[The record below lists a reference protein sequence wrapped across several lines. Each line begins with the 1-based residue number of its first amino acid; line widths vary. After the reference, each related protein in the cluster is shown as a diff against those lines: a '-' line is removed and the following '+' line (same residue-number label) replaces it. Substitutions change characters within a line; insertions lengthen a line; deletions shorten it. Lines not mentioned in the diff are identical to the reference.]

1 MRARSRPKRTN
12 LEIDHGNSSSQE
24 HRVKLRAMPPRTN
37 RSNLEPRTLTVQR
50 GVNRY
55 AEGSSLVKLGNTEVL
70 CTVTV
75 ENNVPKHIQDR
86 RGPDGKKLPPTGWLM
101 AEYALLPR
109 ATHER
114 TQRERLRVGGR
125 TQEIQR
131 LLGRAFRA
139 VVDLDLFKFKTLVI
153 DCDVLQADGG
163 TRVTSVL
170 AGYAALY
177 DLCDRM
183 TRAGTLD
190 DWAIKNPV
198 GAVSVGL
205 VDGEVRLDL
214 DYAEDSG
221 AQADFNL
228 IATADG
234 RIVEVQGGSE
244 GESISHEQFL
254 ELVRVGLDGVKGLL
268 EGMKTQLK

>member
-1 MRARSRPKRTN
+1 
-12 LEIDHGNSSSQE
+12 
-24 HRVKLRAMPPRTN
+24 
-37 RSNLEPRTLTVQR
+37 
-50 GVNRY
+50 
-55 AEGSSLVKLGNTEVL
+55 
-70 CTVTV
+70 
-75 ENNVPKHIQDR
+75 
-86 RGPDGKKLPPTGWLM
+86 M

-139 VVDLDLFKFKTLVI
+139 VIDLDLFKHKTLVI

-177 DLCDRM
+177 DLCDKM

-190 DWAIKNPV
+190 DWAIRQPV

-205 VDGEVRLDL
+205 IDGEVRLDL
-214 DYAEDSG
+214 DYAEDSRAG
-221 AQADFNL
+221 ADFN
-228 IATADG
+228 IISSADG
-234 RIVEVQGGSE
+234 RIIEVQGGGE
-244 GESISHEQFL
+244 NGESLSHDQFL
-254 ELVRVGLDGVKGLL
+254 GIVQVGVDGVKLLL
-268 EGMKTQLK
+268 EQMKAQLN

>member
-1 MRARSRPKRTN
+1 MPSRNGR
-12 LEIDHGNSSSQE
+12 G
-24 HRVKLRAMPPRTN
+24 
-37 RSNLEPRTLTVQR
+37 NLEPRDLSVQR
-50 GVNRY
+50 NVNRY
-55 AEGSSLVKLGNTEVL
+55 AEGSSLVKLGHTEIL

-75 ENNVPKHIQDR
+75 ENAVPKHVLDR
-86 RGPDGKKLPPTGWLM
+86 RDDNGKKLPPTGWLM
-101 AEYALLPR
+101 AEYALMPR

-139 VVDLDLFKFKTLVI
+139 VVDLDLFKHKTLVI

-190 DWAIKNPV
+190 DWAIRAEV

-205 VDGEVRLDL
+205 VDGEIRLDL
-214 DYAEDSG
+214 EYAEDSK

-228 IATADG
+228 IATHDG
-234 RIVEVQGGSE
+234 RIIEVQGGSE
-244 GESISHEQFL
+244 GESIRHEQFL
-254 ELVRVGLDGVKGLL
+254 EMVGVGLDGVKVLL
-268 EGMKTQLK
+268 EQMKAQLK

>member
-1 MRARSRPKRTN
+1 MPARVGRGN
-12 LEIDHGNSSSQE
+12 LETRN
-24 HRVKLRAMPPRTN
+24 
-37 RSNLEPRTLTVQR
+37 LTVNR

-55 AEGSSLVKLGNTEVL
+55 AEGSSLVKLGHTEIL
-70 CTVTV
+70 CTVTL
-75 ENNVPKHIQDR
+75 ESTVPKHVLER
-86 RGPDGKKLPPTGWLM
+86 RDETGKKLPPTGWLT
-101 AEYALLPR
+101 AEYAMLPR

-114 TQRERLRVGGR
+114 TQRERLRIGGR

-131 LLGRAFRA
+131 LLGRAFRG
-139 VVDLDLFKFKTLVI
+139 VVDLDLFKHKTLMV
-153 DCDVLQADGG
+153 DCEVLQADGG

-177 DLCDRM
+177 DLCDKM

-190 DWAIKNPV
+190 DWAIRSEV

-205 VDGEVRLDL
+205 VDNEVRLDL
-214 DYAEDSG
+214 EYVEDSR

-234 RIVEVQGGSE
+234 RIIEVQGGSE
-244 GESISHEQFL
+244 GESISQAQFL
-254 ELVRVGLDGVKGLL
+254 ELVNVGLDGVKGLL
-268 EGMKTQLK
+268 ERMKAQLK

>member
-1 MRARSRPKRTN
+1 MPSRNGR
-12 LEIDHGNSSSQE
+12 G
-24 HRVKLRAMPPRTN
+24 
-37 RSNLEPRTLTVQR
+37 NLEPRDLSVQR
-50 GVNRY
+50 NVNRY
-55 AEGSSLVKLGNTEVL
+55 AEGSSLVKLGHTEIL

-75 ENNVPKHIQDR
+75 ENAVPKHVLDR
-86 RGPDGKKLPPTGWLM
+86 RDDNGKKLPPTGWLM
-101 AEYALLPR
+101 AEYALMPR

-139 VVDLDLFKFKTLVI
+139 VVDLDLFKHRTLVI

-190 DWAIKNPV
+190 DWAIRAEV

-205 VDGEVRLDL
+205 VDGEIRLDL
-214 DYAEDSG
+214 EYAEDSK

-228 IATADG
+228 IATHDG
-234 RIVEVQGGSE
+234 RIIEVQGGSE
-244 GESISHEQFL
+244 GESIRHEQFL
-254 ELVRVGLDGVKGLL
+254 EMVGVGLDGVKVLL
-268 EGMKTQLK
+268 EQMKAQLK

>member
-1 MRARSRPKRTN
+1 MGRTN
-12 LEIDHGNSSSQE
+12 LEP
-24 HRVKLRAMPPRTN
+24 RV
-37 RSNLEPRTLTVQR
+37 LTVQR
-50 GVNRY
+50 SVNRY
-55 AEGSSLVKLGNTEVL
+55 AEGSSLVKLGHTEIL
-70 CTVTV
+70 CTVTL
-75 ENNVPKHIQDR
+75 ENTVPKHVLER
-86 RGPDGKKLPPTGWLM
+86 RDENGKKLPPTGWLM

-139 VVDLDLFKFKTLVI
+139 VVDLDLFKHKTLII
-153 DCDVLQADGG
+153 DCEVLQADGG

-190 DWAIKNPV
+190 DWAIRAEV

-205 VDGEVRLDL
+205 VDGEIRLDL
-214 DYAEDSG
+214 EYTEDSR

-228 IATADG
+228 IATSDG
-234 RIVEVQGGSE
+234 RIIEVQGGSE
-244 GESISHEQFL
+244 GESISHPQFL
-254 ELVRVGLDGVKGLL
+254 EMVSVGLDGVKVLL
-268 EGMKTQLK
+268 ERMKTQLR

>member
-1 MRARSRPKRTN
+1 
-12 LEIDHGNSSSQE
+12 
-24 HRVKLRAMPPRTN
+24 MPPRTN

>member
-1 MRARSRPKRTN
+1 MPARMGRTN
-12 LEIDHGNSSSQE
+12 LEP
-24 HRVKLRAMPPRTN
+24 RV
-37 RSNLEPRTLTVQR
+37 LTVQR
-50 GVNRY
+50 SVNRY
-55 AEGSSLVKLGNTEVL
+55 AEGSSLVKLGHTEIL
-70 CTVTV
+70 CTVTL
-75 ENNVPKHIQDR
+75 ENTVPKHVLER
-86 RGPDGKKLPPTGWLM
+86 RDENGKKLPPTGWLM

-139 VVDLDLFKFKTLVI
+139 VVDLDLFKHKTLII
-153 DCDVLQADGG
+153 DCEVLQADGG

-190 DWAIKNPV
+190 DWAIRAEV

-205 VDGEVRLDL
+205 VDGEIRLDL
-214 DYAEDSG
+214 EYTEDSR

-228 IATADG
+228 IATSDG
-234 RIVEVQGGSE
+234 RIIEVQGGSE
-244 GESISHEQFL
+244 GESISHPQFL
-254 ELVRVGLDGVKGLL
+254 EMVSVGLDGVKVLL
-268 EGMKTQLK
+268 ERMKTQLR

>member
-1 MRARSRPKRTN
+1 MPPRVGRTN
-12 LEIDHGNSSSQE
+12 LE
-24 HRVKLRAMPPRTN
+24 PRP
-37 RSNLEPRTLTVQR
+37 LVVQR

-55 AEGSSLVKLGNTEVL
+55 AEGSSLVKLGNTEIL

-75 ENNVPKHIQDR
+75 ENNVPKHIQER

-190 DWAIKNPV
+190 DWAIRAEV
-198 GAVSVGL
+198 GAVSVGI

-214 DYAEDSG
+214 EYTEDSR

-228 IATADG
+228 IATGDG

-244 GESISHEQFL
+244 GESISREQFTA
-254 ELVRVGLDGVKGLL
+254 LVDVGLDGVKLLL
-268 EGMKTQLK
+268 ERMKAQLK